1 MGFCHS
7 ADYHLPDFQPA
18 GADVGCPVVVAG
30 VSGEGGDEVED
41 GTEGGGW
48 VAVGEDD
55 AGIGV
60 GGEDFGQGDAV
71 VGRLQHPA
79 AGGFALEHLQGDF
92 VVAVAIVLGLAG
104 IPFAVAGEVPKG
116 LIEHGAAGLG

>member
-1 MGFCHS
+1 M
-7 ADYHLPDFQPA
+7 
-18 GADVGCPVVVAG
+18 VAG

-104 IPFAVAGEVPKG
+104 IPFAVAGEVPKC
-116 LIEHGAAGLG
+116 LIEHGSAGLG